1 MEFDLGWL
9 LLLPLMFALG
19 WVASRVD
26 LRQLRAE
33 RALRRDA
40 PQAYYRGLNH
50 LLNEQ
55 QDKAID
61 AFIEAMTADP
71 DTVDLHFALG
81 NLFRRRGEYERAVRV
96 HQNLLSRAD
105 LPRQARERAQFALAQ
120 DFLKA
125 GLLDRAEAAFQ
136 DLRRSAYATQALS
149 ALLQISERTQDW
161 HGAISRAAE
170 LEQRAAGT
178 YQRQIAQYWCEL
190 AAQHHAA
197 RRESD
202 AQAALDAAL
211 HAAPQGVRP
220 RLMRAQWAQERGD
233 LRFALQ
239 TLESIDLVQPEFL
252 ALAAVQIAQ
261 LRQQLGQVE
270 EGLAWLRQ
278 RLAQTPAIDLLDA
291 VLLLDPDPVSR
302 ARCAQNYLQSHRSLL
317 ALKRVLEHPMPG
329 AVAPEAAA
337 AMQGAVDNALRS
349 RQRYRCAACG
359 FEARQYFWHCPGCQG
374 WETYPPRRLEEL
386 SLLGS

>member
-1 MEFDLGWL
+1 MEFDLWWL
-9 LLLPLMFALG
+9 LALPLMFALG
-19 WVASRVD
+19 WLASRVD
-26 LRQLRAE
+26 LRQLGAE

-96 HQNLLSRAD
+96 HQNLLARAD
-105 LPRQARERAQFALAQ
+105 LPRESRERAQLALAQ
-120 DFLKA
+120 DFFKA
-125 GLLDRAEAAFQ
+125 GLLDRAE
-136 DLRRSAYATQALS
+136 SAYEDLLRSPHASQALS

-161 HGAISRAAE
+161 NKAIERAGE
-170 LEQRAAGT
+170 LEKRATGT

-190 AAQHHAA
+190 AVQHQAAGRTDSAQ
-197 RRESD
+197 
-202 AQAALDAAL
+202 QALDAAL
-211 HAAPQGVRP
+211 AASPQGVRP
-220 RLMRAQWAQERGD
+220 RLLRAQWAQERGD
-233 LRFALQ
+233 LNLALQ
-239 TLESIDLVQPEFL
+239 TLQSIDAVQPEFL
-252 ALAAVQIAQ
+252 ALAAVRIAQ
-261 LRQQLGQVE
+261 IQLQLGQVA

-278 RLAQTPAIDLLDA
+278 RLAQTPAVDLLDA
-291 VLLLDPDPVSR
+291 VLLLDPDPASR
-302 ARCAQNYLQSHRSLL
+302 GQCAQQYLQAHRSLL
-317 ALKRVLEHPMPG
+317 ALKRVLENPAPG
-329 AVAPEAAA
+329 ATVPEAAA

>member
-1 MEFDLGWL
+1 MEFDLWWL

-19 WVASRVD
+19 WAASRFD
-26 LRQLRAE
+26 QRQVRSE

-55 QDKAID
+55 HDKAID

-105 LPRQARERAQFALAQ
+105 LPLDARQQAQLALAQ
-120 DFLKA
+120 DFFKA
-125 GLLDRAEAAFQ
+125 GLLDRAE
-136 DLRRSAYATQALS
+136 SAYLDLLRGANATTALI

-161 HGAISRAAE
+161 PKAIERAGE
-170 LEQRAAGT
+170 LEQRSTGT

-190 AAQHHAA
+190 AVQHRAA
-197 RRESD
+197 GRAEAAD
-202 AQAALDAAL
+202 AALDAAL
-211 HAAPQGVRP
+211 AASSQGVRP
-220 RLMRAQWAQERGD
+220 RLLRAQWAQERGD
-233 LRFALQ
+233 LDAALQ
-239 TLESIDLVQPEFL
+239 VLESIDVVRPDFL

-261 LRQQLGQVE
+261 IHQRLGRIDA
-270 EGLAWLRQ
+270 GLAWLRQ
-278 RLAQTPAIDLLDA
+278 RLEQTPAIDVLDA
-291 VLLLDPDPVSR
+291 VLLLDPDPASR
-302 ARCAQNYLQSHRSLL
+302 ARCAQQYLQEHRSLL
-317 ALKRVLEHPMPG
+317 ALKRVLENPAPG
-329 AVAPEAAA
+329 ATVPDAAV

>member
-1 MEFDLGWL
+1 MEFDLWWL

-19 WVASRVD
+19 WAASRFD
-26 LRQLRAE
+26 QRQVRSE

-55 QDKAID
+55 HDKAID

-105 LPRQARERAQFALAQ
+105 LPLDARQQAQLALAQ
-120 DFLKA
+120 DFFKA
-125 GLLDRAEAAFQ
+125 GLLDRAE
-136 DLRRSAYATQALS
+136 SAYLDLSRGANATTALI

-161 HGAISRAAE
+161 PKAIERAGE
-170 LEQRAAGT
+170 LEQRSTGT

-190 AAQHHAA
+190 AVQHRAA
-197 RRESD
+197 GRGEAAD
-202 AQAALDAAL
+202 AALDAAL
-211 HAAPQGVRP
+211 AASSQGVRP
-220 RLMRAQWAQERGD
+220 RLLRAQWAQERGD
-233 LRFALQ
+233 LDVALQ
-239 TLESIDLVQPEFL
+239 VLESIDVVRPDFL

-261 LRQQLGQVE
+261 IHQRLGRIDA
-270 EGLAWLRQ
+270 GLAWLRQ
-278 RLAQTPAIDLLDA
+278 RLEQTPAIDVLDA
-291 VLLLDPDPVSR
+291 VLLLDPDPASR
-302 ARCAQNYLQSHRSLL
+302 ARCAQQYLQEHRSLL
-317 ALKRVLEHPMPG
+317 ALKRVLENPAPG
-329 AVAPEAAA
+329 ATVPDAVV

>member
-1 MEFDLGWL
+1 MEFDLWWL

-19 WVASRVD
+19 WAASRFD
-26 LRQLRAE
+26 QRQVRSE

-55 QDKAID
+55 HDKAID

-105 LPRQARERAQFALAQ
+105 LPLDARQQAQLALAQ
-120 DFLKA
+120 DFFKA
-125 GLLDRAEAAFQ
+125 GLLDRAE
-136 DLRRSAYATQALS
+136 SAYLDLLRGANATTALI

-161 HGAISRAAE
+161 PKAIERAGE
-170 LEQRAAGT
+170 LEQRSTGT

-190 AAQHHAA
+190 AVQHRAA
-197 RRESD
+197 GRAEAAD
-202 AQAALDAAL
+202 AALDAAL
-211 HAAPQGVRP
+211 AASSQGVRP
-220 RLMRAQWAQERGD
+220 RLLRAQWAQERGD
-233 LRFALQ
+233 LDAALQ
-239 TLESIDLVQPEFL
+239 VLESIDVVRPDFL

-261 LRQQLGQVE
+261 IHQRLGRIDA
-270 EGLAWLRQ
+270 GLAWLRQ
-278 RLAQTPAIDLLDA
+278 RLEQTPAIDVLDA

-302 ARCAQNYLQSHRSLL
+302 ARCAQQYLQEHRSLL
-317 ALKRVLEHPMPG
+317 ALKRVLENPAPG
-329 AVAPEAAA
+329 ATVPDAAV

>member
-1 MEFDLGWL
+1 MEFDLWWL
-9 LLLPLMFALG
+9 LVLPLMFALG
-19 WVASRVD
+19 WLASRVD
-26 LRQLRAE
+26 LRQVRTE
-33 RALRRDA
+33 GALRRDA

-96 HQNLLSRAD
+96 HQNLLARAD
-105 LPRQARERAQFALAQ
+105 LPREARERAQLALAQ
-120 DFLKA
+120 DFFKA
-125 GLLDRAEAAFQ
+125 GLLDRAESAYQ
-136 DLRRSAYATQALS
+136 DLQRTAYASQALT
-149 ALLQISERTQDW
+149 ALLQISERTHDW
-161 HGAISRAAE
+161 NKAITRAGE
-170 LEQRAAGT
+170 LEQRATGT

-190 AAQHHAA
+190 AAQHQAA
-197 RRESD
+197 GRGSD
-202 AQAALDAAL
+202 ALAALDAAL
-211 HAAPQGVRP
+211 QAAPQGVRP
-220 RLMRAQWAQERGD
+220 RLMRAQWAQERGEWQ
-233 LRFALQ
+233 FALQ
-239 TLESIDLVQPEFL
+239 TLESIDLLQPEFL
-252 ALAAVQIAQ
+252 ALAAVQIAR
-261 LRQQLGQVE
+261 LRQQLGQVDA
-270 EGLAWLRQ
+270 GLAWLRQ

-291 VLLLDPDPVSR
+291 VLLLDPDPLSR
-302 ARCAQNYLQSHRSLL
+302 AQCAQQYLQSHRSLL

-329 AVAPEAAA
+329 ATVPEAAA

>member
-1 MEFDLGWL
+1 MEFDLWWL
-9 LLLPLMFALG
+9 LVLPLMFALG

-26 LRQLRAE
+26 LRQVRTE

-61 AFIEAMTADP
+61 AFIETMTADP

-96 HQNLLSRAD
+96 HQNLLARAD
-105 LPRQARERAQFALAQ
+105 LPRDARERAQLALAQ
-120 DFLKA
+120 DFFKA
-125 GLLDRAEAAFQ
+125 GLLDRAESAYE
-136 DLRRSAYATQALS
+136 DLLRTAYATQALT

-161 HGAISRAAE
+161 NKAIARAAE
-170 LEQRAAGT
+170 LQQRAAGT

-190 AAQHHAA
+190 AIQRHAA
-197 RRESD
+197 GHGEQ
-202 AQAALDAAL
+202 AQRALDSAL
-211 HAAPQGVRP
+211 QAAPQNVRA
-220 RLMRAQWAQERGD
+220 RLLRAQWAQADGD
-233 LRFALQ
+233 LAAALQ

-270 EGLAWLRQ
+270 QGLAWLRQ

-291 VLLLDPDPVSR
+291 VLLLDPDPQSR
-302 ARCAQNYLQSHRSLL
+302 ARCAQHYLQQHRTLL
-317 ALKRVLEHPMPG
+317 ALKRVLEHPAPG
-329 AVAPEAAA
+329 VPVAEAAA
-337 AMQGAVDNALRS
+337 AMQAAVDNALRS

-386 SLLGS
+386 SLLS

>member
-1 MEFDLGWL
+1 
-9 LLLPLMFALG
+9 
-19 WVASRVD
+19 
-26 LRQLRAE
+26 
-33 RALRRDA
+33 
-40 PQAYYRGLNH
+40 
-50 LLNEQ
+50 
-55 QDKAID
+55 
-61 AFIEAMTADP
+61 
-71 DTVDLHFALG
+71 
-81 NLFRRRGEYERAVRV
+81 
-96 HQNLLSRAD
+96 
-105 LPRQARERAQFALAQ
+105 
-120 DFLKA
+120 
-125 GLLDRAEAAFQ
+125 
-136 DLRRSAYATQALS
+136 QALT

-161 HGAISRAAE
+161 DKAIARAGE
-170 LEQRAAGT
+170 LEQRATGT

-190 AAQHHAA
+190 AAQHHTAG
-197 RRESD
+197 RGTE
-202 AQAALDAAL
+202 AQAALDAAVQ
-211 HAAPQGVRP
+211 AAPQGVRP

-233 LRFALQ
+233 LQSALQ

-261 LRQQLGQVE
+261 LRQQIGQVD

-291 VLLLDPDPVSR
+291 VLLLDPDPASR
-302 ARCAQNYLQSHRSLL
+302 AQCAQQYLQSHRSLL

-329 AVAPEAAA
+329 ATVPEAVA

>member
-1 MEFDLGWL
+1 MEFDLWWL
-9 LLLPLMFALG
+9 LVLPLMFALG
-19 WVASRVD
+19 WMASRVD
-26 LRQLRAE
+26 LRQVRTE

-61 AFIEAMTADP
+61 AFIETMTADP

-96 HQNLLSRAD
+96 HQNLLARAD
-105 LPRQARERAQFALAQ
+105 LPRDARERAQLALAQ
-120 DFLKA
+120 DFFKA
-125 GLLDRAEAAFQ
+125 GLLDRAESAYE
-136 DLRRSAYATQALS
+136 DLLRTDYATQALT

-161 HGAISRAAE
+161 HKAIARASE
-170 LEQRAAGT
+170 LQQRATGT

-190 AAQHHAA
+190 AIQHHAA
-197 RRESD
+197 GRDEQ
-202 AQAALDAAL
+202 AQRALDSAL
-211 HAAPQGVRP
+211 QAAPQNVRA
-220 RLMRAQWAQERGD
+220 RLLRAQWAQARGD
-233 LRFALQ
+233 LAAALQ
-239 TLESIDLVQPEFL
+239 TLESIDLVQPEFV

-270 EGLAWLRQ
+270 QGLAWLRQ
-278 RLAQTPAIDLLDA
+278 RLAQTPAIDVLDA
-291 VLLLDPDPVSR
+291 VLLLDPDPQSR
-302 ARCAQNYLQSHRSLL
+302 AHCAQQYLQQHRSLL
-317 ALKRVLEHPMPG
+317 ALKRVLEHPAPG
-329 AVAPEAAA
+329 LPAAEATA
-337 AMQGAVDNALRS
+337 AMQAAVDNALRS

-386 SLLGS
+386 SLLS

>member
-1 MEFDLGWL
+1 MEFDLWWL
-9 LLLPLMFALG
+9 LVLPLMFALG
-19 WVASRVD
+19 WAASRVD
-26 LRQLRAE
+26 LRQVRSE

-55 QDKAID
+55 HDKAID

-105 LPRQARERAQFALAQ
+105 LPLESRQQAQLALAQ
-120 DFLKA
+120 DFFKA
-125 GLLDRAEAAFQ
+125 GLLDRAE
-136 DLRRSAYATQALS
+136 SAYLDLLRGPNATAALV

-161 HGAISRAAE
+161 SRAIERAGE
-170 LEQRAAGT
+170 LERRATGT

-190 AAQHHAA
+190 AVQHRAA
-197 RRESD
+197 GRAE
-202 AQAALDAAL
+202 AAEQALDSALAAS
-211 HAAPQGVRP
+211 AQGVRP
-220 RLMRAQWAQERGD
+220 RLLRAQWAQERGELD
-233 LRFALQ
+233 AALQ
-239 TLESIDLVQPEFL
+239 TLQSVDLVRPEFL
-252 ALAAVQIAQ
+252 ALAAVPIAQ
-261 LRQQLGQVE
+261 IHQQLGQIDA
-270 EGLAWLRQ
+270 GLAWLRQ

-291 VLLLDPDPVSR
+291 VLLLDPDPASR
-302 ARCAQNYLQSHRSLL
+302 ARCAQQYLLEHRSLL
-317 ALKRVLEHPMPG
+317 ALKRVLENP
-329 AVAPEAAA
+329 APESAAPDAAA
-337 AMQGAVDNALRS
+337 AMRGAVDNALRS

>member
-125 GLLDRAEAAFQ
+125 GLLDRAEAAYQ
-136 DLRRSAYATQALS
+136 DLLRSAYATQALS
-149 ALLQISERTQDW
+149 ALLQISERMHDW
-161 HGAISRAAE
+161 RGAISRAAE
-170 LEQRAAGT
+170 LEQRATGT

-190 AAQHHAA
+190 ASQHHAA
-197 RRESD
+197 GQEAD

-233 LRFALQ
+233 LRLALQ

-261 LRQQLGQVE
+261 LRQQLGQVD

-302 ARCAQNYLQSHRSLL
+302 AQCAQNYLQSHRSLL

>member
-1 MEFDLGWL
+1 MEFDLWWL
-9 LLLPLMFALG
+9 IALPLMFALG
-19 WVASRVD
+19 WLASRID
-26 LRQLRAE
+26 LRQLRTE
-33 RALRRDA
+33 SALRRDA

-96 HQNLLSRAD
+96 HQNLLARAD
-105 LPRQARERAQFALAQ
+105 LPREARERAQLALAQ
-120 DFLKA
+120 DFFKA
-125 GLLDRAEAAFQ
+125 GLLDRAESAYQ
-136 DLRRSAYATQALS
+136 DLLCSTYASQALA
-149 ALLQISERTQDW
+149 ALLQISERTHDW
-161 HGAISRAAE
+161 HKAIARAGE
-170 LEQRAAGT
+170 LEQRATGT

-190 AAQHHAA
+190 ALQHHAA
-197 RRESD
+197 GRQSQ
-202 AQAALDAAL
+202 AQQALDAAL
-211 HAAPQGVRP
+211 EAAPQGVRP

-233 LRFALQ
+233 LQLALH

-302 ARCAQNYLQSHRSLL
+302 ARCAQQYLQSHRSLL

-329 AVAPEAAA
+329 ATVPEAAA